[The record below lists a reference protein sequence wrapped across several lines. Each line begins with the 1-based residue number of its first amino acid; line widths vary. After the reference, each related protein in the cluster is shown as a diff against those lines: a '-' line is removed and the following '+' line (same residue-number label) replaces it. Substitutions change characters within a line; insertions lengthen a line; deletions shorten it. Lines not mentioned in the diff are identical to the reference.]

1 MHHRASNSP
10 DPADPPDAADPVSA
24 LRLPGTILQGI
35 LARAAL
41 AFLRIYLGVL
51 FLLASGPKLRG
62 DFAATLPEFLNHVA
76 LTKGH
81 GFYRD
86 FIQQAVL
93 PNVGLFARLVTWGE
107 FLVGVS
113 LVLGL
118 ATRLSATVALVLLVN
133 YMLAKGAWFW
143 YPSSN
148 DAALAAIAV
157 ALIIGAAGRTFG
169 LDAMLARR
177 WPRSPFW

>member
-1 MHHRASNSP
+1 MVPRTSEQP
-10 DPADPPDAADPVSA
+10 DPADPVRS
-24 LRLPGTILQGI
+24 LRLPGSILQGI

-51 FLLASGPKLRG
+51 FLLAGGPKLG
-62 DFAATLPEFLNHVA
+62 GTFAATLPEFLNRVA

-81 GFYRD
+81 GFYRE
-86 FIQQAVL
+86 FVQQAVL
-93 PNVGLFARLVTWGE
+93 PNVDLFARLVSWGE
-107 FLVGVS
+107 LLVGVT

-118 ATRLSATVALVLLVN
+118 ATRLSAAVALLLLVN

-148 DAALAAIAV
+148 DAALAAIAI

-177 WPRSPFW
+177 WPRSPLW

>member
-1 MHHRASNSP
+1 MGC
-10 DPADPPDAADPVSA
+10 ADE
-24 LRLPGTILQGI
+24 GTC
-35 LARAAL
+35 
-41 AFLRIYLGVL
+41 
-51 FLLASGPKLRG
+51 P
-62 DFAATLPEFLNHVA
+62 
-76 LTKGH
+76 
-81 GFYRD
+81 
-86 FIQQAVL
+86 
-93 PNVGLFARLVTWGE
+93 LVT
-107 FLVGVS
+107 

-157 ALIIGAAGRTFG
+157 SLIIGAAGRTLG

>member
-1 MHHRASNSP
+1 MPLRTSDHP
-10 DPADPPDAADPVSA
+10 EPADPVRT
-24 LRLPGTILQGI
+24 LRLPGSILQGI

-41 AFLRIYLGVL
+41 AFLRIYLGIL

-62 DFAATLPEFLNHVA
+62 DFTAALPGFLHQVA

-81 GFYRD
+81 GFYRN
-86 FIQQAVL
+86 FIQQVVL
-93 PNVGLFARLVTWGE
+93 PNVDLFARFVSWGE
-107 FLVGVS
+107 LLVGVT

-157 ALIIGAAGRTFG
+157 ALIIGAAGRTLG
-169 LDAMLARR
+169 LDGILARR
-177 WPRSPFW
+177 WPRSPLW

>member
-1 MHHRASNSP
+1 MLPRTTSEHP
-10 DPADPPDAADPVSA
+10 DPTDPVRV
-24 LRLPGTILQGI
+24 LRLPGSILQGI

-41 AFLRIYLGVL
+41 AFLRVYLGVL
-51 FLLASGPKLRG
+51 FVLASVPKLRG
-62 DFAATLPEFLNHVA
+62 DFAATLSGFLSQVA

-86 FIQQAVL
+86 FVQQAVL
-93 PNVGLFARLVTWGE
+93 PNVGLFARLVSWGE
-107 FLVGVS
+107 LLVGVS

-118 ATRLSATVALVLLVN
+118 ATRLSATVAFVLLMN

-157 ALIIGAAGRTFG
+157 AVIIGAAGRTFG
-169 LDAMLARR
+169 VDVILARR

>member
-1 MHHRASNSP
+1 MPPRTSEQP
-10 DPADPPDAADPVSA
+10 KPADLVSA
-24 LRLPGTILQGI
+24 LRLPGSVLQGI

-62 DFAATLPEFLNHVA
+62 DFAASLSEFVQQVA

-81 GFYRD
+81 RFYGD
-86 FIQQAVL
+86 FLQHVVL
-93 PNVGLFARLVTWGE
+93 PNLDLFARLVPWGE
-107 FLVGVS
+107 LLVGVT

-118 ATRLSATVALVLLVN
+118 ATRLSATVALALLVN

-148 DAALAAIAV
+148 DAALAAVAIALV
-157 ALIIGAAGRTFG
+157 IGAAGRTLG
-169 LDAMLARR
+169 LDAILARR

>member
-1 MHHRASNSP
+1 MLPRTSNHPEP
-10 DPADPPDAADPVSA
+10 DDPVSA
-24 LRLPGTILQGI
+24 LRLPGSVLQGI

-51 FLLASGPKLRG
+51 FLLSSRPKLQG
-62 DFAATLPEFLNHVA
+62 DFAATLTGFLHHVA
-76 LTKGH
+76 LAKGH
-81 GFYRD
+81 EFYRD
-86 FIQQAVL
+86 FVQQVVL
-93 PNVGLFARLVTWGE
+93 PNLGLFARLVPWGE
-107 FLVGVS
+107 LLVGVT

-118 ATRLSATVALVLLVN
+118 ATRLSATAALVLLVN

-143 YPSSN
+143 DPFSN
-148 DAALAAIAV
+148 DAALTAVAV

-177 WPRSPFW
+177 WPRSPLW